1 MKRYLHEAR
10 HNPFENEALTVTAQV
25 QESMWELFQA
35 IGKFWGNPPDQPEE
49 NLKSQLVTFMQNRI
63 LFDNNYLTHYL
74 NAMEVIDELKEQH
87 GDDKD
92 KAYEFL
98 FTNPGANIAPPTT
111 RLAHVR
117 QKVSNEF
124 ISLQLALGG
133 FKEFGGAKNYI
144 GYFGGANIPGQTPY
158 RTYRG

>member
-1 MKRYLHEAR
+1 MKRYMHEAR
-10 HNPFENEALTVTAQV
+10 HNPFENEKLSVATQV
-25 QESMWELFQA
+25 QESMWELFLA
-35 IGKFWGNPPDQPEE
+35 IGKFWGNAPAQPEE

-74 NAMEVIDELKEQH
+74 NAMEVIAELKEQL
-87 GDDKD
+87 GDD

-133 FKEFGGAKNYI
+133 FQAFGGAKNYI
-144 GYFGGANIPGQTPY
+144 GYFGGANIPGQTPPY
-158 RTYRG
+158 RTYGG